1 LSIFDSYRSNV
12 NKSREILKKYWGFD
26 SFRALQE
33 DIVDSAIYGHDT
45 FAILPTGGGKS
56 ICFQVPGIAL
66 EGVTLVISPL
76 IALMQDQVNNLEKRG
91 INASLI
97 TSALSYREI
106 DISLDNARFGNTKFL
121 YTSPERLKSD
131 LFIERFKRMKI
142 GLIVI
147 DEAHCISEWGH
158 DFRPSYREIAAI
170 REYHPEAPIIA
181 VTASATPKVQEDIV
195 EQLKLKKPKKF
206 VGSLQRENIKYS
218 VRQSENK
225 IGAIVD
231 YCKAN
236 RDQTGIVYCQTRR
249 SVKQIV
255 TQLRAHKISAGIY
268 HGGLNSEDRKY
279 MLDQWME
286 GNIKV
291 MVATNAFGM
300 GIDKPNVRYVLHYE
314 IPGNLEAYYQ
324 EAGRAGRDEQDAQAI
339 AFWEEQDLDILK
351 SKLIAKYPE
360 KDRIKLIYNSI
371 SNFLK
376 IAIGSGADE
385 TYPFNIQSFANTFEV
400 GIGETYYA
408 LKILQL
414 NGTINFTESSF
425 HPTRLKIAVGNET
438 LYKFQVSHE
447 KVSSLISL
455 ITRSYAGV
463 FDRFAT
469 IHEGELCKRLKIN
482 QKQLKERLEFLEQY
496 GVIDITFQSQL
507 PLVTYLHERLPDS
520 HLSLSN
526 DIYESRKKV
535 EHEKLNSILKYVTGK
550 ECRPKMISEYFGDK
564 TEDCGKCDNCKSR
577 IGRGNDK
584 LADEIMALLPANLND
599 LTSALECSA
608 EDLNAAI
615 RELILEEVIEYRDQ
629 VYKII

>member
-1 LSIFDSYRSNV
+1 MIHIADMN
-12 NKSREILKKYWGFD
+12 NSREILKKYWGFD

-170 REYHPEAPIIA
+170 REHHPEIPIIA

-231 YCKAN
+231 YCKVN

-300 GIDKPNVRYVLHYE
+300 GIDKPDVRYVLHYE

-324 EAGRAGRDEQDAQAI
+324 EAGRAGRDQQDAQAI
-339 AFWEEQDLDILK
+339 AFWEKQDLDILK
-351 SKLIAKYPE
+351 SKLVAKYPE

-376 IAIGSGADE
+376 VAIGSGADE

-455 ITRSYAGV
+455 ITRSYSGV

-526 DIYESRKKV
+526 DIYESRKLV
-535 EHEKLNSILKYVTGK
+535 EHEKLNSILNYISGTK
-550 ECRPKMISEYFGDK
+550 CRPKMISEYFGDK
-564 TEDCGKCDNCKSR
+564 TEDCGKCDNCLSR

-584 LADEIMALLPANLND
+584 LADEIMTLLPANLND
-599 LTSALECSA
+599 LISALECSA
-608 EDLNAAI
+608 EDLNAVI